1 MVKTPVRAALALAVL
16 SGALWASPAAA
27 AGNDKKTAPSTWAHR
42 AEASYNSLQ
51 QHLYQGPQ
59 EHGLYLEKTP
69 RTEEE
74 NPHSYIW
81 PLREAAAATVDM
93 SELPRNGARYDR
105 DAAERFE
112 TLRLYFNPRDSR
124 PGYDSYLPA
133 PLGQGGDV
141 FYDDNAVV
149 GLSFLDQ
156 YRATG
161 KKLYLERAAE
171 TYRVV
176 TRAWDTDPAK
186 PCAGGMHWVDSANNY
201 MRAANVTGLS
211 AQLAAELYAIVRDD
225 RYLAS
230 AKKWYEWNW
239 SCLRSSPGLYNNSRD
254 DDGTVNK
261 TLWSYNSGAM
271 IGTATT
277 LYRATGERRYLDQ
290 AVEDADGSLA
300 YWKKDDRLH
309 EQPAIFNAFYFD
321 NLRILNDVRPNS
333 DYRKVA
339 ATYAE
344 QTWQENRTPAD
355 GLFRFQPSGGGDH
368 APDAQAE
375 TLHQSAMIQIFA
387 GLATDRS

>member
-1 MVKTPVRAALALAVL
+1 MKTPVRAALALAVL
-16 SGALWASPAAA
+16 SGALWATPATAA
-27 AGNDKKTAPSTWAHR
+27 DSDRETAPATWAHR
-42 AEASYNSLQ
+42 AEVTYDALQ
-51 QHLYQGPQ
+51 QNLYQGPQ

-69 RTEEE
+69 RGEGE
-74 NPHSYIW
+74 NPHSYLW

-93 SELPRNGARYDR
+93 SELPRVGARYDR
-105 DAAERFE
+105 DAAERFT
-112 TLRLYFNPRDSR
+112 TLRLYFNPRDGR

-161 KKLYLERAAE
+161 EKLYLDRALE
-171 TYRVV
+171 TFSVV
-176 TRAWDTDPAK
+176 ARGWDEDPAK
-186 PCAGGMHWVDSANNY
+186 PCPGGMHWVDSPANY

-211 AQLAAELYAIVRDD
+211 AQLAAELYAIEHDD

-239 SCLRSSPGLYNNSRD
+239 SCLRQSPGLYNNSRD
-254 DDGTVNK
+254 DDGSVND

-277 LYRATGERRYLDQ
+277 LYRATGDRKYLDR
-290 AVEDADGSLA
+290 AVEDATGSLA
-300 YWKKDDRLH
+300 YWSQGERLH
-309 EQPAIFNAFYFD
+309 DQPAIFNAFYFD
-321 NLRILNDVRPNS
+321 NLRILNEVRP
-333 DYRKVA
+333 DRAYRKAA

-344 QTWQENRTPAD
+344 QTWKENRTPSD

-368 APDAQAE
+368 APAAQAE
-375 TLHQSAMIQIFA
+375 TLGQSAMVQIFA
-387 GLATDRS
+387 GLATDPS